1 MEAGGDNSMSFGQRG
16 LCASVVTGVSK
27 KEGKVEANAEYG
39 ADMRNF

>member
-1 MEAGGDNSMSFGQRG
+1 MEAGGDNSMSFGQTG

-27 KEGKVEANAEYG
+27 EGRVEANAEYG

>member
-16 LCASVVTGVSK
+16 LCASV
-27 KEGKVEANAEYG
+27 EGRVEANAEYG